1 MNFKSQWLPYATD
14 SDVKAVKQ
22 LSRSATDDL
31 KDKINSY
38 DPHFI
43 FEEAGSSR
51 NPDKRKII
59 CPICGN
65 GKGRDATPVEVEFK
79 GDRWLYH
86 CFRECGFQG
95 DLLKIIA
102 DEERLNLHDFND
114 MCKALAIGAQ
124 LIGYPLNSDLIY
136 SSKKKKSPPKKN
148 AKLLLLNC
156 FSFKSTSLTLKIT
169 STNCPKPTAEV

>member
-65 GKGRDATPVEVEFK
+65 GKGRDATPIEVE
-79 GDRWLYH
+79 
-86 CFRECGFQG
+86 
-95 DLLKIIA
+95 
-102 DEERLNLHDFND
+102 
-114 MCKALAIGAQ
+114 
-124 LIGYPLNSDLIY
+124 
-136 SSKKKKSPPKKN
+136 
-148 AKLLLLNC
+148 
-156 FSFKSTSLTLKIT
+156 FKSTSLTLKIT